1 MAKRSEALSV
11 IMNYLEMQGRTDEIA
26 MYILD
31 SLEFEVGMLPPHE
44 HSDHTHIYD
53 SFHVWEEEDE

>member
-11 IMNYLEMQGRTDEIA
+11 IMNHLEMQGRTDEIA

-31 SLEFEVGMLPPHE
+31 ALEELGMFPPNIGDEESYELHLE
-44 HSDHTHIYD
+44 
-53 SFHVWEEEDE
+53 WEKEDE